1 MTDKQLGRIE
11 EVDLREIWPHEANDF
26 TPWLAEHLDLLR
38 EALHLRALSLVE
50 AEGEVGPFAVDI
62 VAEADTGLV
71 VIENQLAQ
79 TDHSHL
85 GQLLTYAAGRDARLL
100 IWITPDFRDEHRA
113 ALDWLNHWTP
123 EEIEIYGVQVRAIKI
138 DDSRPAPEFRAVAF
152 PNTWSRQGGINRR
165 SARTVSEERDRRN
178 AFFQS
183 LVAEARARGLTDDQS
198 TTSTQYHRFL
208 CPVDLVAPE
217 RIEYWIELRPR
228 GGVRVYL
235 EINTGD
241 LERNAQIIGDLAV
254 SRETIE
260 AEIGLQAEFISP
272 TGNRKMA
279 NVRIEADGS
288 IDDPEERQT
297 EVRTW
302 LLDTLTAMKAA
313 LDPRLIE
320 IVAELDAKKA
330 DSVGGALSGEE
341 I

>member
-1 MTDKQLGRIE
+1 MTDTQLGRIE
-11 EVDLREIWPHEANDF
+11 EVDLREVWPHEANDF

-50 AEGEVGPFAVDI
+50 SEGEVGPFAVDI
-62 VAEADTGLV
+62 VAEADNGLV

-85 GQLLTYAAGRDARLL
+85 GQLLTYAAGRDARIL
-100 IWITPDFRDEHRA
+100 IWITPQFRDEHRA

-123 EEIEIYGVQVRAIKI
+123 EEIEIYGVQVRAIRI
-138 DDSRPAPEFRAVAF
+138 GDSLPAPEFRPISF
-152 PNTWSRQGGINRR
+152 PNTWSRQGGISRR
-165 SARTVSEERDRRN
+165 SVGAVSEERDRRN

-183 LVAEARARGLTDDQS
+183 LVAEARARELTDEQS

-235 EINTGD
+235 EINTGKRA
-241 LERNAQIIGDLAV
+241 RNDQIIGALYD

-260 AEIGLQAEFISP
+260 DQIGLQSEWIRP
-272 TGNRKMA
+272 TGKRKMA

-288 IDDPEERQT
+288 IDDPEERQA
-297 EVRTW
+297 EVRAW

-320 IVAELDAKKA
+320 IVAELDAEEA
-330 DSVGGALSGEE
+330 DSVGGSPSGELP
-341 I
+341 